1 VTKPPT
7 SEPRPFYSTGGLNV
21 ETYDT
26 RTATPPGE
34 IEFYIDRARRS
45 GGTVLELACGTGR
58 VTWPIARAGVPIV
71 GLDLAQGMLDR
82 AESKRS
88 EEDAA
93 TSARARFV
101 AGDMTTFELAERFAL
116 AIIPF
121 RAFLMLLTP
130 ELQRSALQRVHAH
143 LEPHGRLI
151 IDIFDPRFDLLAQ
164 QDFVPRREV
173 PSFAHPVTGNTISV
187 NVLSRH
193 NDQVNQRA
201 SERWRFTE
209 VDPEGKTIREEDE
222 IIELR
227 WIYRYEMRYLLELCG
242 YEVEEEFSDYLG
254 GAAAYGKEQVW
265 VAIRAER

>member
-1 VTKPPT
+1 VTTDPT

-21 ETYDT
+21 ETYDA

-45 GGTVLELACGTGR
+45 AGTVLELACGTGR
-58 VTWPIARAGVPIV
+58 VTWPIARAGIPIV
-71 GLDLAQGMLDR
+71 GLDVAQGMLSR
-82 AESKRS
+82 AESKRG

-101 AGDMTTFELAERFAL
+101 ASDMTTFELEERFAL

-130 ELQRSALQRVHAH
+130 ELQRSALQRIHAH
-143 LEPHGRLI
+143 LEPGGRLI
-151 IDIFDPRFDLLAQ
+151 IDIFDPRLDLLAQ
-164 QDFVPRREV
+164 EDFTPRREV
-173 PSFAHPVTGNTISV
+173 PNFQHPVRGNTISV

-193 NDQVNQRA
+193 NDHVNQRL

-209 VDPEGKTIREEDE
+209 VDSDGKTLREEEE

-242 YEVEEEFSDYLG
+242 YEVEEELSDYRG
-254 GAAAYGKEQVW
+254 SGPAYGREQIW
-265 VAIRAER
+265 VARAY